1 LDPRETDVFF
11 HEIFDP
17 SLPRLGPGDDDS
29 TLRALE
35 ILFPARHSAKG
46 GRRTSPLRILDIG
59 CGNGSQTLVLA
70 KHLDGEILA
79 VDNHQPYLDEL
90 NRRAGAAGLSGKVR
104 TRRMDMRD
112 LRTEKGPFD
121 LIWSEGALYVMGFRE
136 GLKVCHGLLAP
147 GGSLAVS
154 ELCWL
159 SPDPPA
165 ECREFLE
172 AEYPAVAWPEDTLT
186 FMESLGF
193 EIVGHFPLPGTSW
206 SERYY
211 RPLEARLLFLRERYA
226 GDAEKLGVVESIQ
239 SEIDIH
245 RRNPGAYGYEFFLA
259 RK

>member
-1 LDPRETDVFF
+1 LDPRETDVFL

-17 SLPRLGPGDDDS
+17 SLPRLGPGDEDS

-35 ILFPARHSAKG
+35 ILFPAGLPAKS
-46 GRRTSPLRILDIG
+46 GRGTSKLRILDIG

-70 KHLDGEILA
+70 KNLEGEILA

-90 NRRAGAAGLSGKVR
+90 NSRARAAGVSGKIR
-104 TRRMDMRD
+104 ARRMDMRD

-159 SPDPPA
+159 RPDPPE
-165 ECREFLE
+165 ECRRFLE
-172 AEYPAVAWPEDTLT
+172 AEYPAVTWPEDTLR

-193 EIVGHFPLPGTSW
+193 EIVGHFPLPDTSW
-206 SERYY
+206 SETYY
-211 RPLEARLLFLRERYA
+211 RPLGARLPSLRERYA
-226 GDAEKLGVVESIQ
+226 GDADKLGVVESIQ
-239 SEIDIH
+239 FEIDVH